1 MSVYVGID
9 VHRKRSQV
17 AVVTQDGTVELNK
30 NVVNGSEPMLRLIG
44 GLPAGTPVAFEAA
57 FGWGWLVE
65 LLEDYGFDP
74 HLVHPLRCKAIASAR
89 LKNDKVDAAILAQ
102 LLRADLLPEAWIA
115 PPAVRQLRAQL
126 RHRASLVRLG
136 TQLQNRIHAVAAD
149 HGYDR
154 AGSYWTGPGR
164 GWLAE
169 LDLPA
174 VSREIVTDSLVFLD
188 ALAPVIERLDGELH
202 QHAKADPRV
211 KVLRTLPG
219 VGEFTA
225 LIMLAE
231 IGDITRFPSARKLA
245 SWAGLTPTVRG
256 SDLTVRHGH
265 ISKQGSAWLRWVLNQ
280 AAQTAKR
287 SPEFAATYAAIAK
300 RRGTKIAT
308 IAIARKLLTR
318 ACHLLAGAQAPGPPA
333 TLPPHHPKPGGSP
346 SPRARSLRGMS
357 RPPAALDH
365 LTEQPGSPNT
375 WSWRRPDHTARR
387 RMGAC
392 ETTPPATPG
401 TTPRP
406 SKASTKGPLP
416 RLP

>member
-17 AVVTQDGTVELNK
+17 AVIDQVGEVLANRNVPNGVESVLG
-30 NVVNGSEPMLRLIG
+30 VIG

-65 LLEDYGFDP
+65 LLEDYGFAP

-115 PPAVRQLRAQL
+115 PPAVRQLRAVL

-136 TQLQNRIHAVAAD
+136 TQLRNRIHAVAAD

-154 AGSYWTGPGR
+154 SASYWTGPGR

-174 VSREIVTDSLVFLD
+174 PSRQIVTDCLAVID
-188 ALAPVIERLDGELH
+188 HLAPVIGRLDGELH
-202 QHAKADPRV
+202 QHAKAGPRV

-225 LIMLAE
+225 LVMLAE
-231 IGDITRFPSARKLA
+231 IGDITRFGSARKLA

-256 SDLTVRHGH
+256 SDLKVRHGH
-265 ISKQGSAWLRWVLNQ
+265 ISKQGSTWLRWALNQ

-287 SPEFAATYAAIAK
+287 SPEFAATYAAISK
-300 RRGTKIAT
+300 RRGKKIAT

-318 ACHLLAGAQAPGPPA
+318 AWHLLDQMQATDASPP
-333 TLPPHHPKPGGSP
+333 P
-346 SPRARSLRGMS
+346 
-357 RPPAALDH
+357 
-365 LTEQPGSPNT
+365 
-375 WSWRRPDHTARR
+375 
-387 RMGAC
+387 
-392 ETTPPATPG
+392 
-401 TTPRP
+401 PRP
-406 SKASTKGPLP
+406 
-416 RLP
+416 

>member
-17 AVVTQDGTVELNK
+17 AVVTGEGKVQLNR

-44 GLPAGTPVAFEAA
+44 DLPAGTPVAFESAY
-57 FGWGWLVE
+57 GWGWLIE

-74 HLVHPLRCKAIASAR
+74 HMVHPLRCKAIASAR
-89 LKNDKVDAAILAQ
+89 LKNDKAGAAILAQ

-115 PPAVRQLRAQL
+115 PLEVRQLRALL

-136 TQLQNRIHAVAAD
+136 TQLRNRIHAVAAD

-154 AGSYWTGPGR
+154 TASYWTGPGR

-174 VSREIVTDSLVFLD
+174 VSREIVTGCLAFTG
-188 ALAPVIERLDGELH
+188 ALAPQIDRLDGEVRAR
-202 QHAKADPRV
+202 AKAGPRV
-211 KVLRTLPG
+211 GILTALPG
-219 VGEFTA
+219 VGQFTA
-225 LIMLAE
+225 LGMLAE
-231 IGDITRFPSARKLA
+231 IGDITRFGSARKLA

-287 SPEFAATYAAIAK
+287 SPEFAATYAAITK
-300 RRGTKIAT
+300 RRGKKIAT

-318 ACHLLAGAQAPGPPA
+318 AYHLLLADAQAALAPSAACLPAGPEG
-333 TLPPHHPKPGGSP
+333 LS
-346 SPRARSLRGMS
+346 SPRVRSPVRHA
-357 RPPAALDH
+357 PAA
-365 LTEQPGSPNT
+365 
-375 WSWRRPDHTARR
+375 RPR
-387 RMGAC
+387 
-392 ETTPPATPG
+392 
-401 TTPRP
+401 
-406 SKASTKGPLP
+406 SIS
-416 RLP
+416 